1 MGETYMHIFPAD
13 PRRPKPGWPRLRREL
28 LACGFILEPI
38 GDGIPSSALSLL
50 WQRFVDT
57 RPEGKRNYPTNA
69 KVFESLQGLV
79 ETLKVVQ
86 LVPPDLVLACDA
98 LSIPDVIAALKQNKI
113 VPPEFAC
120 EPEESYRPGPK
131 YFELSDDPDRRM
143 RYVGHPEI
151 SFRDHGDRIYAHFGP
166 ENLFAPP
173 AIPGTNRVMEEWQ
186 DFLERWV
193 ANPEEVWVDPE
204 TGARYGLLD
213 LDWDNTLAVC
223 KCSLE
228 IRSPHYLDGYRAAT
242 LLSDITGQEFRFA
255 HYSI

>member
-13 PRRPKPGWPRLRREL
+13 PRRPKPGWPPLREGL
-28 LACGFILEPI
+28 VACGFILEPR
-38 GDGIPSSALSLL
+38 GDGIPSAALSML
-50 WQRFVDT
+50 WHRFAQT
-57 RPEGKRNYPTNA
+57 RPAGKRDDRMSA
-69 KVFESLQGLV
+69 KVFADLNGLL

-86 LVPPDLVLACDA
+86 LVPSDLVLDCDA
-98 LSIPDVIAALKQNKI
+98 LSVADFIAALKQQNI

-143 RYVGHPEI
+143 RYMGHPEI
-151 SFRDHGDRIYAHFGP
+151 SFRDHGDRIFAHFGP
-166 ENLFAPP
+166 ETLFAPP
-173 AIPGTNRVMEEWQ
+173 AIPGTDRVMEEWQ

-228 IRSPHYLDGYRAAT
+228 IQSPHYLDGYRAAT
-242 LLSDITGQEFRFA
+242 LLSDIAGQEFRFA